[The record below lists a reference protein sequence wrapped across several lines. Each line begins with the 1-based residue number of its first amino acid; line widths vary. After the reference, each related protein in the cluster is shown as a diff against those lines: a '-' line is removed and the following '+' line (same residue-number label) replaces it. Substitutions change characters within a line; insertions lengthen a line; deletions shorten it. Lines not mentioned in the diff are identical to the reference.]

1 MAAYGLLT
9 SVGFA
14 TARDTMGFLEALL
27 ESLGAGLEQ
36 CPREYS
42 EPRYSPGHVTKVIQ
56 IK

>member
-27 ESLGAGLEQ
+27 ESLGAGL
-36 CPREYS
+36 
-42 EPRYSPGHVTKVIQ
+42 GHARGNSLNLDTALAM
-56 IK
+56 